1 MANIDLRDFIQYVST
16 GFASLQDIM
25 NLASEIGIDPQT
37 AISVIKEVQPTML
50 PTNPLAGNY
59 TAPTQEYSAPRIG
72 FEEAVSIFDPVTDR
86 PPPPMPRDP
95 RSYDPGPP
103 DDPQQADLG
112 PLPLPVTN
120 FDPNNKVDMFGRSMA
135 SDDPGQVNFAATKVA
150 NNGDGTYTRYYFD
163 YNGERLG
170 ERIVGPGIE
179 GEAKLYTPDTGYS
192 TFVDSATNSMYP
204 GRRSAPR
211 IHADPER
218 LVNLQEVY
226 ELGIPP
232 HAEPYKA
239 DMSSESIRPVRTLEP
254 TPPLPPTSTTGT
266 GTLSLADT
274 ITDNI
279 STATGGGLG
288 GSPVVEKDSVNV
300 TETVSPTTFDT
311 GNMVVDMGDALSV
324 ANSPFT
330 NQADRTA
337 AQDYIS
343 GIVSNIRMP
352 F

>member
-25 NLASEIGIDPQT
+25 NLASDIGIDPQT
-37 AISVIKEVQPTML
+37 AISVVQQVQPTML

-59 TAPTQEYSAPRIG
+59 TTPTQEYSAPRIG
-72 FEEAVSIFDPVTDR
+72 FEEAVSIFDPVTER
-86 PPPPMPRDP
+86 PPRPILRDP

-103 DDPQQADLG
+103 PDPIS
-112 PLPLPVTN
+112 
-120 FDPNNKVDMFGRSMA
+120 DPFESRMHG
-135 SDDPGQVNFAATKVA
+135 DP
-150 NNGDGTYTRYYFD
+150 
-163 YNGERLG
+163 
-170 ERIVGPGIE
+170 I
-179 GEAKLYTPDTGYS
+179 
-192 TFVDSATNSMYP
+192 
-204 GRRSAPR
+204 
-211 IHADPER
+211 
-218 LVNLQEVY
+218 
-226 ELGIPP
+226 
-232 HAEPYKA
+232 
-239 DMSSESIRPVRTLEP
+239 SSKSIRPVRTLEP
-254 TPPLPPTSTTGT
+254 TPPLPPTPT
-266 GTLSLADT
+266 TLSLTDT

-288 GSPVVEKDSVNV
+288 GSPVVEKDIQDISSPPNPNI
-300 TETVSPTTFDT
+300 TEAVSPTTFDT

>member
-1 MANIDLRDFIQYVST
+1 MANVDLRDFIQYVST

-25 NLASEIGIDPQT
+25 NLASDIGIDPQT
-37 AISVIKEVQPTML
+37 AISVVQQVQPTML
-50 PTNPLAGNY
+50 PTNPFAGNY
-59 TAPTQEYSAPRIG
+59 TTPTQEYSEPRIG

-86 PPPPMPRDP
+86 PPRPIPRDP

-103 DDPQQADLG
+103 DDPIS
-112 PLPLPVTN
+112 
-120 FDPNNKVDMFGRSMA
+120 DPFKSRM
-135 SDDPGQVNFAATKVA
+135 
-150 NNGDGTYTRYYFD
+150 
-163 YNGERLG
+163 
-170 ERIVGPGIE
+170 
-179 GEAKLYTPDTGYS
+179 
-192 TFVDSATNSMYP
+192 
-204 GRRSAPR
+204 
-211 IHADPER
+211 H
-218 LVNLQEVY
+218 EVY
-226 ELGIPP
+226 ELETAP

-254 TPPLPPTSTTGT
+254 TPPTPT
-266 GTLSLADT
+266 TLSLTDT

-330 NQADRTA
+330 NQADKTA

>member
-1 MANIDLRDFIQYVST
+1 MANVDLRDFIQYVSG

-25 NLASEIGIDPQT
+25 NLASDIGIDPQT
-37 AISVIKEVQPTML
+37 AISVVQQVQPTML
-50 PTNPLAGNY
+50 PTNPFAGNY

-86 PPPPMPRDP
+86 PPRPIPRDP
-95 RSYDPGPP
+95 RSYDPGLP

-112 PLPLPVTN
+112 QLPAPVTT
-120 FDPNNKVDMFGRSMA
+120 FDP
-135 SDDPGQVNFAATKVA
+135 
-150 NNGDGTYTRYYFD
+150 
-163 YNGERLG
+163 L
-170 ERIVGPGIE
+170 
-179 GEAKLYTPDTGYS
+179 
-192 TFVDSATNSMYP
+192 
-204 GRRSAPR
+204 
-211 IHADPER
+211 H
-218 LVNLQEVY
+218 EVY
-226 ELGIPP
+226 ELETAP
-232 HAEPYKA
+232 HAEPK
-239 DMSSESIRPVRTLEP
+239 EPIRR
-254 TPPLPPTSTTGT
+254 LPPTPT
-266 GTLSLADT
+266 TLSLTDT

-330 NQADRTA
+330 NQADKTA

>member
-1 MANIDLRDFIQYVST
+1 MANVDLRDFIQYVSG

-25 NLASEIGIDPQT
+25 NLASDIGIDPQT
-37 AISVIKEVQPTML
+37 AISVVQQVQPNML
-50 PTNPLAGNY
+50 PTNPFAGNY
-59 TAPTQEYSAPRIG
+59 TTPTQEYSAPRIG
-72 FEEAVSIFDPVTDR
+72 FEEAVSIFDP
-86 PPPPMPRDP
+86 
-95 RSYDPGPP
+95 
-103 DDPQQADLG
+103 AEDLG
-112 PLPLPVTN
+112 PLPPPVTT

-135 SDDPGQVNFAATKVA
+135 SDDPGQVNLAATKVA
-150 NNGDGTYTRYYFD
+150 DNGDGTYTRYYFD

-170 ERIVGPGIE
+170 ERIVGAGIE

-192 TFVDSATNSMYP
+192 TFVDSATNTMYP
-204 GRRSAPR
+204 GRHSTQR
-211 IHADPER
+211 IHGDPER
-218 LVNLQEVY
+218 LLNPTATY
-226 ELGIPP
+226 AIDIPP
-232 HAEPYKA
+232 HSDPKELDRPRPYI
-239 DMSSESIRPVRTLEP
+239 EQTIEP
-254 TPPLPPTSTTGT
+254 TPPTPT
-266 GTLSLADT
+266 TLSLTDT

-324 ANSPFT
+324 VNSPFT

>member
-1 MANIDLRDFIQYVST
+1 MANVDLRDFIQYVST

-25 NLASEIGIDPQT
+25 NLASDIGIDPQT
-37 AISVIKEVQPTML
+37 AISVVQQVQPTML
-50 PTNPLAGNY
+50 PTNPFAGNY
-59 TAPTQEYSAPRIG
+59 TTPTQEYSAPRIG

-86 PPPPMPRDP
+86 PPRPIPRDP

-112 PLPLPVTN
+112 QLPAPVTT
-120 FDPNNKVDMFGRSMA
+120 FDPNNKVDMFGRSIA
-135 SDDPGQVNFAATKVA
+135 SDDPGQVNFTATKVA
-150 NNGDGTYTRYYFD
+150 DNGDGTYTRYYFD

-170 ERIVGPGIE
+170 EKIVGPGIE

-204 GRRSAPR
+204 GRHPTQR
-211 IHADPER
+211 IHGDPML
-218 LVNLQEVY
+218 LVGPQEVY

-254 TPPLPPTSTTGT
+254 TPPTPT
-266 GTLSLADT
+266 TLSLTDT

-330 NQADRTA
+330 NQADKTA

>member
-25 NLASEIGIDPQT
+25 NLASDIGIDPQT
-37 AISVIKEVQPTML
+37 AISVVQQVQPTML

-72 FEEAVSIFDPVTDR
+72 FEEAVSIFDPVTER
-86 PPPPMPRDP
+86 PPVEMPRDP

-103 DDPQQADLG
+103 PDPIS
-112 PLPLPVTN
+112 
-120 FDPNNKVDMFGRSMA
+120 DPFTSRMHG
-135 SDDPGQVNFAATKVA
+135 DPKRF
-150 NNGDGTYTRYYFD
+150 
-163 YNGERLG
+163 
-170 ERIVGPGIE
+170 
-179 GEAKLYTPDTGYS
+179 
-192 TFVDSATNSMYP
+192 
-204 GRRSAPR
+204 
-211 IHADPER
+211 
-218 LVNLQEVY
+218 VNLQEVY

-232 HAEPYKA
+232 HAEPNKV
-239 DMSSESIRPVRTLEP
+239 DMSSESFRPGRPRPVRTLEP
-254 TPPLPPTSTTGT
+254 TPPLPPTPT
-266 GTLSLADT
+266 TLSLTDT

-288 GSPVVEKDSVNV
+288 GSPVVEKDTVNV
-300 TETVSPTTFDT
+300 TEAVSPTTFDT

>member
-37 AISVIKEVQPTML
+37 AISVVQQVQPTML

-59 TAPTQEYSAPRIG
+59 TTPTQEYSAPRIG

-86 PPPPMPRDP
+86 PPRPILRDP

-103 DDPQQADLG
+103 PDPIS
-112 PLPLPVTN
+112 
-120 FDPNNKVDMFGRSMA
+120 DPFTSRMHGDPDISDAPSM
-135 SDDPGQVNFAATKVA
+135 G
-150 NNGDGTYTRYYFD
+150 GGT
-163 YNGERLG
+163 
-170 ERIVGPGIE
+170 
-179 GEAKLYTPDTGYS
+179 
-192 TFVDSATNSMYP
+192 
-204 GRRSAPR
+204 
-211 IHADPER
+211 
-218 LVNLQEVY
+218 
-226 ELGIPP
+226 
-232 HAEPYKA
+232 
-239 DMSSESIRPVRTLEP
+239 SESIRP
-254 TPPLPPTSTTGT
+254 LPPTPT
-266 GTLSLADT
+266 TLSLTDT

-279 STATGGGLG
+279 STSTGGGLG
-288 GSPVVEKDSVNV
+288 GSPVVEKDTVNV
-300 TETVSPTTFDT
+300 TEAVSPTPVDFSYGDT
-311 GNMVVDMGDALSV
+311 QTGMMDAAATLR
-324 ANSPFT
+324 SPFT

>member
-37 AISVIKEVQPTML
+37 AISVVQQVQPTML

-59 TAPTQEYSAPRIG
+59 TTPTQEYSAPRIG
-72 FEEAVSIFDPVTDR
+72 FEEAVSIFDPVTER
-86 PPPPMPRDP
+86 PPRPILRDP

-103 DDPQQADLG
+103 PDPIS
-112 PLPLPVTN
+112 
-120 FDPNNKVDMFGRSMA
+120 DPFTSRMHGDPDISDAPSM
-135 SDDPGQVNFAATKVA
+135 G
-150 NNGDGTYTRYYFD
+150 GGT
-163 YNGERLG
+163 
-170 ERIVGPGIE
+170 
-179 GEAKLYTPDTGYS
+179 
-192 TFVDSATNSMYP
+192 
-204 GRRSAPR
+204 
-211 IHADPER
+211 
-218 LVNLQEVY
+218 
-226 ELGIPP
+226 
-232 HAEPYKA
+232 
-239 DMSSESIRPVRTLEP
+239 SESIRP
-254 TPPLPPTSTTGT
+254 LPPTPT
-266 GTLSLADT
+266 TLSLTDT

-288 GSPVVEKDSVNV
+288 GSPVVEKDTVNV
-300 TETVSPTTFDT
+300 TEAVSPTPVDFSYGDT
-311 GNMVVDMGDALSV
+311 QTGMMDAAATLR
-324 ANSPFT
+324 SPFT

>member
-1 MANIDLRDFIQYVST
+1 MANVDLRDFIQYVSG

-25 NLASEIGIDPQT
+25 NLASDIGIDPQT
-37 AISVIKEVQPTML
+37 AISVVQQVQPTML
-50 PTNPLAGNY
+50 PTNPFAGNY
-59 TAPTQEYSAPRIG
+59 TTPTQEYSAPRIG
-72 FEEAVSIFDPVTDR
+72 FEEAVSIFDPVMGR
-86 PPPPMPRDP
+86 PPPVIPRDP

-112 PLPLPVTN
+112 PLPPPVTT

-135 SDDPGQVNFAATKVA
+135 SDDPGQVNLSATKVA
-150 NNGDGTYTRYYFD
+150 DNGDGTYTRYYFD

-192 TFVDSATNSMYP
+192 PFVDSATNSMYP
-204 GRRSAPR
+204 GRHSTQR
-211 IHADPER
+211 IHGDPML
-218 LVNLQEVY
+218 LVGPQEVY
-226 ELGIPP
+226 EPDVQP
-232 HAEPYKA
+232 HAEPKEAIY
-239 DMSSESIRPVRTLEP
+239 RPHIEKTIEP
-254 TPPLPPTSTTGT
+254 TPPTPT
-266 GTLSLADT
+266 TLSLTDT

-330 NQADRTA
+330 NQADKTA

>member
-25 NLASEIGIDPQT
+25 NLASDIGIDPQT
-37 AISVIKEVQPTML
+37 AISVVQQVQPTML

-59 TAPTQEYSAPRIG
+59 TTPTQEYSAPRIG

-86 PPPPMPRDP
+86 PPRPILRDP

-103 DDPQQADLG
+103 PDPIS
-112 PLPLPVTN
+112 
-120 FDPNNKVDMFGRSMA
+120 DPFTSRMHGDPDISDAPSM
-135 SDDPGQVNFAATKVA
+135 G
-150 NNGDGTYTRYYFD
+150 GGT
-163 YNGERLG
+163 
-170 ERIVGPGIE
+170 
-179 GEAKLYTPDTGYS
+179 
-192 TFVDSATNSMYP
+192 
-204 GRRSAPR
+204 
-211 IHADPER
+211 
-218 LVNLQEVY
+218 
-226 ELGIPP
+226 
-232 HAEPYKA
+232 
-239 DMSSESIRPVRTLEP
+239 SESIRP
-254 TPPLPPTSTTGT
+254 LPPTPT
-266 GTLSLADT
+266 TLSLTDT

-288 GSPVVEKDSVNV
+288 GSPVVEKDTVNV
-300 TETVSPTTFDT
+300 TEAVSPTPVDFSYGDT
-311 GNMVVDMGDALSV
+311 QTGMMDAAATLR
-324 ANSPFT
+324 SPFT

>member
-1 MANIDLRDFIQYVST
+1 MANVDLRDFIQYVST

-25 NLASEIGIDPQT
+25 NLASDIGIDPQT
-37 AISVIKEVQPTML
+37 AISVVQQVQPTML
-50 PTNPLAGNY
+50 PTNPFAGNY
-59 TAPTQEYSAPRIG
+59 TTPTQEYSAPRIG

-86 PPPPMPRDP
+86 PPRPIPRDP
-95 RSYDPGPP
+95 RSYDPGLP
-103 DDPQQADLG
+103 DDPPQS
-112 PLPLPVTN
+112 
-120 FDPNNKVDMFGRSMA
+120 VDMFGRSMA
-135 SDDPGQVNFAATKVA
+135 SDDPGQVNLSATKVA
-150 NNGDGTYTRYYFD
+150 DNGDGTYTRYYFD

-170 ERIVGPGIE
+170 EKIVGPGME
-179 GEAKLYTPDTGYS
+179 GAAKLYTPDTGYS
-192 TFVDSATNSMYP
+192 TFLDSATNSMYP
-204 GRRSAPR
+204 GRHSTQR
-211 IHADPER
+211 IHGDPMR
-218 LVNLQEVY
+218 LVGPQEVY
-226 ELGIPP
+226 EPDVQP
-232 HAEPYKA
+232 HAEPKEEIYRPPH
-239 DMSSESIRPVRTLEP
+239 SEPKEATRL
-254 TPPLPPTSTTGT
+254 LPPTPT
-266 GTLSLADT
+266 TLSLTDT

>member
-1 MANIDLRDFIQYVST
+1 MANVDLRDFIQYVSG

-25 NLASEIGIDPQT
+25 NLASDIGIDPQT
-37 AISVIKEVQPTML
+37 AISVVQQVQPTML
-50 PTNPLAGNY
+50 PTNPFAGNY

-86 PPPPMPRDP
+86 PPRPIPRDP
-95 RSYDPGPP
+95 RSYDPGLP
-103 DDPQQADLG
+103 DDPPQ
-112 PLPLPVTN
+112 
-120 FDPNNKVDMFGRSMA
+120 
-135 SDDPGQVNFAATKVA
+135 
-150 NNGDGTYTRYYFD
+150 
-163 YNGERLG
+163 
-170 ERIVGPGIE
+170 
-179 GEAKLYTPDTGYS
+179 
-192 TFVDSATNSMYP
+192 
-204 GRRSAPR
+204 
-211 IHADPER
+211 
-218 LVNLQEVY
+218 LVNPQGVY
-226 ELGIPP
+226 EPDIQP
-232 HAEPYKA
+232 HAEPK
-239 DMSSESIRPVRTLEP
+239 EPIRR
-254 TPPLPPTSTTGT
+254 LPPTPT
-266 GTLSLADT
+266 TLSLTDT

-330 NQADRTA
+330 NQADKTA

>member
-1 MANIDLRDFIQYVST
+1 MANVDLRDFIQYVSG

-25 NLASEIGIDPQT
+25 NLASDIGIDPQT
-37 AISVIKEVQPTML
+37 AISVVQQVQPNML
-50 PTNPLAGNY
+50 PTNPFAGNY
-59 TAPTQEYSAPRIG
+59 TTPTQEYSAPRIG
-72 FEEAVSIFDPVTDR
+72 FEEAVSIFDP
-86 PPPPMPRDP
+86 
-95 RSYDPGPP
+95 
-103 DDPQQADLG
+103 AEDLG
-112 PLPLPVTN
+112 PLPPPVTT

-135 SDDPGQVNFAATKVA
+135 SDDPGQVNLAATKVA
-150 NNGDGTYTRYYFD
+150 DNGDGTYTRYYFD

-179 GEAKLYTPDTGYS
+179 GEAKLYTRGTGYS
-192 TFVDSATNSMYP
+192 PFVDSATNSMYP
-204 GRRSAPR
+204 GVSG
-211 IHADPER
+211 ER
-218 LVNLQEVY
+218 
-226 ELGIPP
+226 
-232 HAEPYKA
+232 
-239 DMSSESIRPVRTLEP
+239 SIRDMPLHGDPKEAIYRPHIEKTIEP
-254 TPPLPPTSTTGT
+254 TPPTPT
-266 GTLSLADT
+266 TLSLTDT

>member
-1 MANIDLRDFIQYVST
+1 MANVDLRDFIQYVSG

-25 NLASEIGIDPQT
+25 NLASDIGIDPQT
-37 AISVIKEVQPTML
+37 AISVVQQVQPNML
-50 PTNPLAGNY
+50 PTNPFAGNY
-59 TAPTQEYSAPRIG
+59 TTPTQEYSAPRIG

-86 PPPPMPRDP
+86 SPRPIPRDP
-95 RSYDPGPP
+95 RSYDPGIP
-103 DDPQQADLG
+103 DDPPQS
-112 PLPLPVTN
+112 
-120 FDPNNKVDMFGRSMA
+120 VDMFGRSMA
-135 SDDPGQVNFAATKVA
+135 SDDPGQVNLSATKVA
-150 NNGDGTYTRYYFD
+150 DNGDGTYTRYYFD

-170 ERIVGPGIE
+170 EKIVGPGME
-179 GEAKLYTPDTGYS
+179 GAAKLYTPDTGYS
-192 TFVDSATNSMYP
+192 PFVDSATNSMYP
-204 GRRSAPR
+204 GRHSTQR
-211 IHADPER
+211 IHGDPMR
-218 LVNLQEVY
+218 LVGPQEVY
-226 ELGIPP
+226 EPDVQP
-232 HAEPYKA
+232 HAEPKEEIY
-239 DMSSESIRPVRTLEP
+239 RPPHSDPKEATRL
-254 TPPLPPTSTTGT
+254 LPPTPT
-266 GTLSLADT
+266 TLSLTDT

>member
-1 MANIDLRDFIQYVST
+1 MANVDLRDFIQYVSG

-25 NLASEIGIDPQT
+25 NLASDIGIDPQT
-37 AISVIKEVQPTML
+37 AISVVQQVQPTML
-50 PTNPLAGNY
+50 PTNPFAGNY

-86 PPPPMPRDP
+86 PPRPIPRDP
-95 RSYDPGPP
+95 RSYDPGLP
-103 DDPQQADLG
+103 DDPPQS
-112 PLPLPVTN
+112 
-120 FDPNNKVDMFGRSMA
+120 VDMFGRSMA
-135 SDDPGQVNFAATKVA
+135 SDDPGQVNLSATKVA
-150 NNGDGTYTRYYFD
+150 DNGDGTYTRYYFD

-170 ERIVGPGIE
+170 EKIVGPGME
-179 GEAKLYTPDTGYS
+179 GAAKLYTPDTGYS
-192 TFVDSATNSMYP
+192 PFVDSATNSMYP
-204 GRRSAPR
+204 GRHSTQR
-211 IHADPER
+211 IHGDPMR
-218 LVNLQEVY
+218 LVGPQEVY
-226 ELGIPP
+226 EPDVQP
-232 HAEPYKA
+232 HAEPK
-239 DMSSESIRPVRTLEP
+239 EEIRR
-254 TPPLPPTSTTGT
+254 LPPTPT
-266 GTLSLADT
+266 TLSLTDT

>member
-1 MANIDLRDFIQYVST
+1 MANVDLRDFIQYVSG

-25 NLASEIGIDPQT
+25 NLASDIGIDPQT
-37 AISVIKEVQPTML
+37 AISVVQQVQPTML
-50 PTNPLAGNY
+50 PTNPFAGNY
-59 TAPTQEYSAPRIG
+59 TTPTQEYSAPRIG

-86 PPPPMPRDP
+86 PPPVIPRDP
-95 RSYDPGPP
+95 RSYDPGLP
-103 DDPQQADLG
+103 DDPPQSI
-112 PLPLPVTN
+112 
-120 FDPNNKVDMFGRSMA
+120 DMFGRSMA
-135 SDDPGQVNFAATKVA
+135 SDDPGQVNLSATKVA
-150 NNGDGTYTRYYFD
+150 DNGDGTYTRYYFD

-170 ERIVGPGIE
+170 EKIVGPGME
-179 GEAKLYTPDTGYS
+179 GAAKLYTPDTGYS

-204 GRRSAPR
+204 GRHSGQRM
-211 IHADPER
+211 HGDPMPSSPHHMAGP
-218 LVNLQEVY
+218 QTTY
-226 ELGIPP
+226 ELDMPP
-232 HAEPYKA
+232 HAEPK
-239 DMSSESIRPVRTLEP
+239 EPIRR
-254 TPPLPPTSTTGT
+254 LPPTPT
-266 GTLSLADT
+266 TLSLTDT

-288 GSPVVEKDSVNV
+288 GSPVVEKDNVNV

>member
-1 MANIDLRDFIQYVST
+1 MANVDLRDFIQYVST

-25 NLASEIGIDPQT
+25 NLASDIGIDPQT
-37 AISVIKEVQPTML
+37 AISVVQQVQPTML
-50 PTNPLAGNY
+50 PTNPFAGNY
-59 TAPTQEYSAPRIG
+59 TTPTQEYSAPRIG

-86 PPPPMPRDP
+86 PPPVIPRDP

-103 DDPQQADLG
+103 DDPQQS
-112 PLPLPVTN
+112 
-120 FDPNNKVDMFGRSMA
+120 VDMFGRSMA
-135 SDDPGQVNFAATKVA
+135 SDDPGQVNLSATKVA
-150 NNGDGTYTRYYFD
+150 DNGDGTYTRYYFD

-170 ERIVGPGIE
+170 EKIVGPGIE
-179 GEAKLYTPDTGYS
+179 GEAKLYTPATGYS
-192 TFVDSATNSMYP
+192 TFLDSATNSMYP
-204 GRRSAPR
+204 GRHSTTQRM
-211 IHADPER
+211 H
-218 LVNLQEVY
+218 EVY
-226 ELGIPP
+226 ELETAP
-232 HAEPYKA
+232 HAEPK
-239 DMSSESIRPVRTLEP
+239 EPIRR
-254 TPPLPPTSTTGT
+254 LPPTPT
-266 GTLSLADT
+266 TLSLTDT

-330 NQADRTA
+330 NQANKTA

>member
-37 AISVIKEVQPTML
+37 AISVVQQVQPTML
-50 PTNPLAGNY
+50 PTNPLVGNY
-59 TAPTQEYSAPRIG
+59 TTPTQEYSAPRIG
-72 FEEAVSIFDPVTDR
+72 FEEAVSIFDPVTER
-86 PPPPMPRDP
+86 PPVEIIRDP

-103 DDPQQADLG
+103 PDPIS
-112 PLPLPVTN
+112 
-120 FDPNNKVDMFGRSMA
+120 DPF
-135 SDDPGQVNFAATKVA
+135 
-150 NNGDGTYTRYYFD
+150 
-163 YNGERLG
+163 ERRMHG
-170 ERIVGPGIE
+170 
-179 GEAKLYTPDTGYS
+179 TPDIS
-192 TFVDSATNSMYP
+192 DAPSM
-204 GRRSAPR
+204 G
-211 IHADPER
+211 
-218 LVNLQEVY
+218 
-226 ELGIPP
+226 GGT
-232 HAEPYKA
+232 
-239 DMSSESIRPVRTLEP
+239 SESIRP
-254 TPPLPPTSTTGT
+254 LPPTPT
-266 GTLSLADT
+266 TLSLTDT

-288 GSPVVEKDSVNV
+288 GSPVVEKDIQDISSPPNPNI
-300 TETVSPTTFDT
+300 TEAVSPTTFDT